1 MALIIFSVHAVVHKG
16 SYTEKVFI
24 RLRHTTLRSTTFL
37 CPAGEILPSPPLVF
51 RRMESQRYRMTPQ
64 PQSTA
69 NATNPAT
76 TANNRGINTP
86 PSPPTP
92 PPKNPRLSILS
103 YLRAGLNPAK
113 IAAKLSMP
121 PSTLQYHLSILKKQ
135 GCISKAGYGTWEI
148 LNLPVQAKKRTAG
161 LPRVGSPQHPPSRGS
176 SSTHTAVLTQT
187 ELARFT
193 QDSVRAHAFVFTMQ
207 VPRNLRNWNNKMR
220 VKFLE
225 TNSIPFIPLGIGGGG
240 QRIIVKDRKTW
251 LLNRSIII
259 YDKASYFAEEALQAK
274 TTALATHLAII
285 KHIERLLHTSFLIGS
300 DYKFK
305 VSRQHYS
312 LIYNAL
318 AKQYN
323 AAGEKLEIRTDK
335 GAWFLIDNS
344 YNMNEAETVHPT
356 TAMSDNKKVQDFFNG
371 VKTTAI
377 TPEFILQAMNGIQ
390 ENQAAFAVNI
400 SSHIDAI
407 RKLGSGVEQM
417 NSLIGT
423 LETGGAVR

>member
-1 MALIIFSVHAVVHKG
+1 
-16 SYTEKVFI
+16 
-24 RLRHTTLRSTTFL
+24 
-37 CPAGEILPSPPLVF
+37 
-51 RRMESQRYRMTPQ
+51 MTPQ

-69 NATNPAT
+69 NATNPEELRST
-76 TANNRGINTP
+76 NNNTP
-86 PSPPTP
+86 PSPPQHPRKPRNTP
-92 PPKNPRLSILS
+92 GTDWYLSTVD
-103 YLRAGLNPAK
+103 YLKAGLNPAK
-113 IAAKLSMP
+113 IALKLGIP
-121 PSTLQYHLSILKKQ
+121 KQTLQYHLNILKKQ
-135 GCISKAGYGTWEI
+135 GIIRKVGYGTWEV
-148 LNLPVQAKKRTAG
+148 LDQPETAKKEVPI
-161 LPRVGSPQHPPSRGS
+161 LPRVGKEVPIEQVPTLS
-176 SSTHTAVLTQT
+176 QT

-225 TNSIPFIPLGIGGGG
+225 THSIPYKPLGIGGGG

-285 KHIERLLHTSFLIGS
+285 KHIERLLHTSFQISG

-305 VSRQHYS
+305 VSRQHYA

-323 AAGEKLEIRTDK
+323 ESGEKLEIRTDK

-423 LETGGAVR
+423 LGTGGR